1 MKTETNNNDKN
12 NKVMCFQGDRLH
24 TATAISTASFCM
36 SSFMSALLMTI
47 LRPAGPMEEDFRSSG
62 LDLAAGAPG
71 LLFLDSSAFIL
82 RKQGGQQLAQ
92 INRSMN
98 LLFLGNVAEKQ

>member
-1 MKTETNNNDKN
+1 MS
-12 NKVMCFQGDRLH
+12 L

-47 LRPAGPMEEDFRSSG
+47 LRPPGPAEEGFRSSE

-71 LLFLDSSAFIL
+71 LLFLDSSVLIV
-82 RKQGGQQLAQ
+82 RKREVGSWLE
-92 INRSMN
+92 STN
-98 LLFLGNVAEKQ
+98 L